1 MEHPMTS
8 RTLLSSLALAILL
21 GAPVAAIA
29 RAVETPADSSAATAP
44 STPAPDANAAPS
56 STSNESA
63 AAAPADSASTAKDEV
78 KGAKDEV
85 KGAKEDAKD
94 AIKEDSK
101 KMEDKKD
108 AAKKD
113 REAAKKSAKK
123 SAKKNKTEAAAAA
136 KGTVKSVESAAAK
149 PGTMPEKPSTPPQHV
164 QVQHILIGFT
174 GSVPGKAISRS
185 KEEAKTLAY
194 QILDRARKGED
205 FDELVKQ
212 YTDDSP
218 PGIYGM
224 SEKGLPPGPGE
235 YPRDGMVAA
244 FGNVGFNISVGNI
257 GIADYDPQASPFG
270 YHIIKRLK

>member
-1 MEHPMTS
+1 MPS
-8 RTLLSSLALAILL
+8 RRILYSLAIVIFL
-21 GAPVAAIA
+21 GAPVALTA
-29 RAVETPADSSAATAP
+29 RAAGTPADST
-44 STPAPDANAAPS
+44 
-56 STSNESA
+56 A
-63 AAAPADSASTAKDEV
+63 AAADSTAAEV
-78 KGAKDEV
+78 KDQAKDDL
-85 KGAKEDAKD
+85 KAAKEDAKD

-108 AAKKD
+108 AAKDEAKK
-113 REAAKKSAKK
+113 EKQAAKKSAKK
-123 SAKKNKTEAAAAA
+123 TKTKAAAAA

-235 YPRDGMVAA
+235 YARDQMVAA

>member
-1 MEHPMTS
+1 MEHLMPS
-8 RTLLSSLALAILL
+8 RRILISLALAAFLA
-21 GAPVAAIA
+21 APIATIA
-29 RAVETPADSSAATAP
+29 RASETPADSSM
-44 STPAPDANAAPS
+44 
-56 STSNESA
+56 
-63 AAAPADSASTAKDEV
+63 AAPADSSSSEAKQDLKDAKD
-78 KGAKDEV
+78 
-85 KGAKEDAKD
+85 DAKD
-94 AIKEDSK
+94 AIKDEVK
-101 KMEDKKD
+101 KADDAKDEAKDQAKKD
-108 AAKKD
+108 EKAAKKT
-113 REAAKKSAKK
+113 
-123 SAKKNKTEAAAAA
+123 AKKNKTKAAAAA
-136 KGTVKSVESAAAK
+136 KGSVKSVESAAAK

-164 QVQHILIGFT
+164 QVQHILIGFS
-174 GSVPGKAISRS
+174 GSVPGKAITRS

-224 SEKGLPPGPGE
+224 SEKGLQPGPGE

-244 FGNVGFNISVGNI
+244 FGNVGFNISPGNI

>member
-8 RTLLSSLALAILL
+8 RSLLSSLALAILL
-21 GAPVAAIA
+21 GAPVAMVA
-29 RAVETPADSSAATAP
+29 RAAQSPADSTAAT
-44 STPAPDANAAPS
+44 TPAPDSNAAPS
-56 STSNESA
+56 SNESSA
-63 AAAPADSASTAKDEV
+63 TAADSASTAKDEV
-78 KGAKDEV
+78 KA
-85 KGAKEDAKD
+85 AKEDAKD
-94 AIKEDSK
+94 AIKEDAK
-101 KMEDKKD
+101 KMDDKKD
-108 AAKKD
+108 AAKKEK
-113 REAAKKSAKK
+113 EAAKK
-123 SAKKNKTEAAAAA
+123 SAKKNKTKAAAAA

-185 KEEAKTLAY
+185 KDEAKTLAY

-224 SEKGLPPGPGE
+224 SEKGLQPGPGE

>member
-1 MEHPMTS
+1 MPS
-8 RTLLSSLALAILL
+8 RSILVSLAILIFL
-21 GAPVAAIA
+21 GAPVAMAA
-29 RAVETPADSSAATAP
+29 QTPADSTATPPPDQPAATAA
-44 STPAPDANAAPS
+44 TA
-56 STSNESA
+56 
-63 AAAPADSASTAKDEV
+63 ADSTASDAKDDV
-78 KGAKDEV
+78 KA
-85 KGAKEDAKD
+85 AKEDAKD
-94 AIKEDSK
+94 AIKEDAK
-101 KMEDKKD
+101 KMDDKKD
-108 AAKKD
+108 AAKDEAKK
-113 REAAKKSAKK
+113 EKAAAKKA
-123 SAKKNKTEAAAAA
+123 AKKNKTKAAAAA

-185 KEEAKTLAY
+185 KEEAKTLSY

-257 GIADYDPQASPFG
+257 GIADYDPQSSPFG
-270 YHIIKRLK
+270 WHIIKRLE